1 MQESGVSHTGYED
14 EQQYV
19 PQFTG
24 YEPLHVP
31 VRHTF
36 VAPASSPPQ
45 CAFCMQMSPSAHGR

>member
-1 MQESGVSHTGYED
+1 MSHTGYED